1 MLQPFT
7 AIRMPPPSCL
17 LTSSQVHKERMLT
30 HDAGAEVVEEE
41 EEDSA
46 ELAPL
51 AFVAQDGLLYAN
63 GVQFH
68 IKGVKQQHKYS
79 HRLCD
84 SG

>member
-30 HDAGAEVVEEE
+30 HDAGAEVVEE